1 MEKIITSLKTKD
13 ILELENLK
21 LFQFIALLISLQ

>member
-1 MEKIITSLKTKD
+1 MEKIITSFKTKD